1 MLSYYNKKVSL
12 MNLLKCNW
20 NTPQVIS
27 VVGGGGKTSFIYTL
41 ADELVENGKKTIIT
55 TTTHMRVPVKGLSS
69 NINEILDSLNQYGC
83 AIAGK
88 NPFGKRMCG
97 LEKELYYEMCKQADV
112 VLVEAD
118 GAKRLPVKA
127 PDLSHEPVIPVN
139 NTYTVAIAGMSA
151 VGSSMEEVCFRLEQI
166 KKIIKMEDFTRPLT
180 EELLAKIL
188 VGGYQ
193 VDTYIL
199 NQVDSDEVLKKAE
212 QVASY
217 YPDKEFIA
225 TSFYTNREGKTPE
238 NLFIE
243 KTFNDI
249 KST

>member
-1 MLSYYNKKVSL
+1 MLPYYNKKILGQNSL
-12 MNLLKCNW
+12 MNIIKCDW
-20 NTPQVIS
+20 NSPQVIS

-55 TTTHMRVPVKGLSS
+55 TTTHMRVPKKGLSS
-69 NINEILDSLNQYGC
+69 NLNEILDSLNQYGC
-83 AIAGK
+83 AVAGQ
-88 NPFGKRMCG
+88 NPFRKRMCTVDDDVY
-97 LEKELYYEMCKQADV
+97 KEMCKEADV

-127 PDLSHEPVIPVN
+127 PDLSHEPVIPDN

-151 VGSSMEEVCFRLEQI
+151 IGSPMEEVCFRLEQI
-166 KKIIKMEDFTRPLT
+166 KKIVEIEDFTRPLT

-199 NQVDSDEVLKKAE
+199 NQVDNDEVLKKAE

-225 TSFYTNREGKTPE
+225 TSFYTNQIGKKPE

-243 KTFNDI
+243 KTFN
-249 KST
+249 K

>member
-1 MLSYYNKKVSL
+1 
-12 MNLLKCNW
+12 MNIIKCDW
-20 NTPQVIS
+20 SSPQVIS
-27 VVGGGGKTSFIYTL
+27 IVGGGGKTSFIYTL

-55 TTTHMRVPVKGLSS
+55 TTTHMRVPKKRLSS
-69 NINEILDSLNQYGC
+69 NLNEILDSLNQYGC
-83 AIAGK
+83 AVAGQ
-88 NPFGKRMCG
+88 NPFRKRMCTVDDDVY
-97 LEKELYYEMCKQADV
+97 KEMCKEADV

-127 PDLSHEPVIPVN
+127 PDLSHEPVIPAN

-151 VGSSMEEVCFRLEQI
+151 IGSPMEEVCFRLEQI
-166 KKIIKMEDFTRPLT
+166 KKIVEIEDFTRPLT

-243 KTFNDI
+243 KTFN
-249 KST
+249 K

>member
-1 MLSYYNKKVSL
+1 MLPYYNKKIRGQNSL
-12 MNLLKCNW
+12 MNIIKCDW
-20 NTPQVIS
+20 SSPQVIS
-27 VVGGGGKTSFIYTL
+27 IVGGGGKTSFIYTL

-55 TTTHMRVPVKGLSS
+55 TTTHMRVPKKRLSS
-69 NINEILDSLNQYGC
+69 NLNEILDSLNQYGC
-83 AIAGK
+83 AVAGQ
-88 NPFGKRMCG
+88 NPFRKRMCTVDDDVY
-97 LEKELYYEMCKQADV
+97 KEMCKEADV

-127 PDLSHEPVIPVN
+127 PDLSHEPVIPAN

-151 VGSSMEEVCFRLEQI
+151 IGSPMEEVCFRLEQI
-166 KKIIKMEDFTRPLT
+166 KKIVEIEDFTRPLT

-243 KTFNDI
+243 KTFN
-249 KST
+249 K